1 MIKVGINVSD
11 CTQKTG
17 WETIMRKENY
27 ARVFTFLL
35 CIIISGY
42 LFLISACATS
52 QEEKG
57 AKNHWR
63 NPDLPAWKVGRTT
76 ENNVIDALG
85 PPSQIIALND
95 QTVYYYMQEQSVGK
109 AYIFIVWNRSEKTIR
124 YDRAVFFFNKN
135 GILNKYSYSPEAFPY
150 DPAP

>member
-1 MIKVGINVSD
+1 MLK
-11 CTQKTG
+11 KTYSIAFHCLQAMTLAG
-17 WETIMRKENY
+17 
-27 ARVFTFLL
+27 
-35 CIIISGY
+35 
-42 LFLISACATS
+42 LIFFIGGCATS

-63 NPDLPAWKVGRTT
+63 NPKLPAWERGRTT
-76 ENNVIDALG
+76 EQNVVEALG

-95 QTVYYYMQEQSVGK
+95 QTVYYYMQEQSKGK
-109 AYIFIVWNRSEKTIR
+109 SYIFIVWNRSEKTIR

-135 GILNKYSYSPEAFPY
+135 GILDKYSYSPEAFPY